1 MYIKMAS
8 TKNFF
13 GLEQIEANSVV
24 DPTPIF
30 EEIDKELEKYL
41 LEKSI
46 NSDSTDSAFDFLEM
60 LRNRVQKDFDA
71 LIAEGTDK
79 KWFIRVLKRFL
90 PCYLTLK

>member
-1 MYIKMAS
+1 M
-8 TKNFF
+8 
-13 GLEQIEANSVV
+13 V
-24 DPTPIF
+24 DPILIF

-46 NSDSTDSAFDFLEM
+46 NSDSTDSVFDFLEM

-71 LIAEGTDK
+71 LRVEDTDK
-79 KWFIRVLKRFL
+79 KWFIGVLKRFL

>member
-1 MYIKMAS
+1 MAS

-13 GLEQIEANSVV
+13 GLEQIEATSVV
-24 DPTPIF
+24 DPTPIL

-71 LIAEGTDK
+71 LIAEDTDK
-79 KWFIRVLKRFL
+79 KWFIRV
-90 PCYLTLK
+90 

>member
-71 LIAEGTDK
+71 LIAEDTDK

-90 PCYLTLK
+90 HCYLTLK

>member
-1 MYIKMAS
+1 M
-8 TKNFF
+8 
-13 GLEQIEANSVV
+13 V

-71 LIAEGTDK
+71 LIAEDTDK
-79 KWFIRVLKRFL
+79 KWFIRV
-90 PCYLTLK
+90 

>member
-71 LIAEGTDK
+71 LIAEDTDK
-79 KWFIRVLKRFL
+79 KWFIRVLK
-90 PCYLTLK
+90 

>member
-46 NSDSTDSAFDFLEM
+46 KSDSTDSVFDFLEM
-60 LRNRVQKDFDA
+60 LRNRV
-71 LIAEGTDK
+71 
-79 KWFIRVLKRFL
+79 
-90 PCYLTLK
+90 

>member
-1 MYIKMAS
+1 MAS

-71 LIAEGTDK
+71 LIAEDTDK
-79 KWFIRVLKRFL
+79 KWFIRVFKRFL

>member
-71 LIAEGTDK
+71 LIAEDTDK
-79 KWFIRVLKRFL
+79 KWFIRV
-90 PCYLTLK
+90 